1 MVPDEIIKVLDNLC
15 EKFGLAIDWSDQNIL
30 PYVQELIQRIA
41 NLQLTYGVIW
51 LIVGIVSAI
60 LTVICAK
67 SFESSFDED
76 EDREYMIFPT
86 VALFTVSVV
95 GFIVSFILI
104 PKAIFLPEL
113 TALEYIGR
121 LI

>member
-1 MVPDEIIKVLDNLC
+1 MVSDEIIKVLDNLC
-15 EKFGLAIDWSDQNIL
+15 EKFGLAIDWSGQNIL

-41 NLQLTYGVIW
+41 NLQLAYGITW
-51 LIVGIVSAI
+51 LIVGIVSTI

-67 SFESSFDED
+67 SFKSSFDED
-76 EDREYMIFPT
+76 EDREYMIFLT
-86 VALFTVSVV
+86 VAFFAVSVV
-95 GFIVSFILI
+95 GFIYSFILI

-113 TALEYIGR
+113 TAPEYIGR